1 MDCKIAENN
10 FHIKTDRLKLFDA
23 AVGAVPAAAAAA
35 IAPACEVGGGKNHE
49 SLYGKVKVR
58 PFAEGLC
65 GICRTVCLF
74 HRLQHENKNLIPLRR
89 VIVCTE
95 LHDHGFD
102 PAGNR

>member
-58 PFAEGLC
+58 PSRRACAEFAGLYAFFIGC
-65 GICRTVCLF
+65 SMKT
-74 HRLQHENKNLIPLRR
+74 K
-89 VIVCTE
+89 T
-95 LHDHGFD
+95 
-102 PAGNR
+102 